1 MNWHIPIFIIL
12 AIILVGCGDAAAE
25 ETAVQYQTGVQ
36 LQAAYDITQLA
47 EGVTPTHSEMPY
59 LLYLPEGYGT
69 DPDKEW
75 PLIVFLHGSG
85 YDAGENDSA
94 WMMQSGLPEVLY
106 KGDQPEEFPFIVI
119 SPQALPGNTWWSGD
133 MPVLLNAVID
143 EVAKTYQVDTTR
155 IYLTGLS
162 MGGYGTWYMATGY
175 PEKFA
180 AVASISGSGY
190 RTETIPPLETLCL
203 LKDTPIWAIHGA
215 QDLISDP
222 KASELYAG
230 TLRDSCDGDVKWTL
244 YPDAGHLQT
253 FTRAYRDPELYDW
266 FLAHTRQ

>member
-1 MNWHIPIFIIL
+1 MMNWRIGIFTIL
-12 AIILVGCGDAAAE
+12 AIILAACSSAAQ

-47 EGVTPTHSEMPY
+47 EGVTPNHSEMPY
-59 LLYLPEGYGT
+59 LLYLPEDYGT

-85 YDAGENDSA
+85 YDTDGNDSA
-94 WMMQSGLPEVLY
+94 WMMQSGLPEVLF

-143 EVAKTYQVDTTR
+143 EVAETYQVDTDR

-175 PEKFA
+175 PDKFA

-190 RTETIPPLETLCL
+190 RIAEFPPLETLCI
-203 LKDTPIWAIHGA
+203 LKDVPIWVIHGA
-215 QDLISDP
+215 QDLISIP
-222 KASELYAG
+222 RASEIYAD
-230 TLRDSCDGDVKWTL
+230 TLQESCNGDVKWTL
-244 YPDAGHLQT
+244 YPDAGHLET

-266 FLAHTRQ
+266 FLSHTRQ